1 MAASFRTSEPKRK
14 RVDADDERTN
24 AANTNKRQR
33 RQTKHGQRD
42 ADRRVDPRPAAAAA
56 DWSDRRAVWDVGD
69 FLVTLSVAPGG
80 PVESRHRH
88 QLGSALLDAPKRI
101 GQLFRVAAAA
111 AAARQQPNRGRNSC

>member
-1 MAASFRTSEPKRK
+1 MPTTNEP
-14 RVDADDERTN
+14 T
-24 AANTNKRQR
+24 
-33 RQTKHGQRD
+33 RQTQTNDNAGKQNTANETPIVGWTPG
-42 ADRRVDPRPAAAAA
+42 RRRRPIGVTG
-56 DWSDRRAVWDVGD
+56 AVWDVGD

-111 AAARQQPNRGRNSC
+111 AAATARQ